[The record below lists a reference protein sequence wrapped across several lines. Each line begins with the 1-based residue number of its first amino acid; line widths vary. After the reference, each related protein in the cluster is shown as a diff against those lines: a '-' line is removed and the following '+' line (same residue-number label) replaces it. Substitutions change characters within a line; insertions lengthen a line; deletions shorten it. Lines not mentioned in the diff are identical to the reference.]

1 MCKNFNLY
9 VNKKLL
15 CLWVNKT
22 PPEIDLKKKKKKK
35 TGKETVQKHTQKPL
49 NTGHSIVYWYN
60 IVYYLILYVM
70 LIS

>member
-1 MCKNFNLY
+1 MLMGQQNTTRNRFK
-9 VNKKLL
+9 
-15 CLWVNKT
+15 
-22 PPEIDLKKKKKKK
+22 KKKKKKK
-35 TGKETVQKHTQKPL
+35 TGIETVQKHTQKPL